1 MSESM
6 DKIVSNDRRTEEDAS
21 ERGLAFPEFSPLST
35 SIAVYIAF
43 VAPFL
48 FQLPMH
54 EEVIHI
60 RDTSSWGRA
69 LAYYC
74 HPPLYALLG
83 KGARTLLGDSYLSL
97 YMLGAASAIITLFL
111 LSRLLK
117 EAGAGRYDA
126 FALVFIS
133 IMPPFVHGS
142 LLLEMEPVVLTPLI
156 LLSLLYY
163 IKGRGTEETS
173 VAFYLKAGFLA
184 GLAMWAKY
192 FFTPFLLVFSIFVY
206 ESSSGVGFKRAVRDS
221 ALILSSALFT
231 FVPFYLAYAY
241 FFIDGPN
248 SFEFIAFNKTNEGAP
263 LFASGEAFFAPF
275 TKLLAMT
282 FWLSPFFIAL
292 FATATLR
299 VLRGWR
305 RGGVENLI
313 LALITSIFFFY
324 LLLHPYPFGELK
336 YFYPVYPLSALLVF
350 IVFRRDFV
358 ELPLKPA
365 LIVVPIAAV
374 FLYATTGDPLYESL
388 SRYRVQDYSGLASYI
403 SLYAALNAAVF
414 VPVYMFFKKRAVVGG
429 VQCAL
434 VALSISSFLSLF
446 ASQAAGQYQ
455 TRVQYG
461 ETGAAE
467 TIEFVKAAVPP
478 WSAVVIPGDIM
489 YYTGIEFKKTGGL
502 PSVTNDLNGW
512 DWIIERKINLARL
525 DHAEIQKIDRVFE
538 PVMELGSYRI
548 YRKR

>member
-1 MSESM
+1 MT
-6 DKIVSNDRRTEEDAS
+6 NDRRAGEETA
-21 ERGLAFPEFSPLST
+21 ERGLSFPEFSPLST
-35 SIAVYIAF
+35 SVAIYLAL

-60 RDTSSWGRA
+60 RDTSSWATA

-83 KGARTLLGDSYLSL
+83 KGARTLLGDNFLSL

-117 EAGAGRYDA
+117 AAGSDRSTPL
-126 FALVFIS
+126 ALAFIS

-156 LLSLLYY
+156 LLALLYY
-163 IKGRGTEETS
+163 IKGRGTGETS
-173 VAFYLKAGFLA
+173 RAFYLKAGFLV

-192 FFTPFLLVFSIFVY
+192 FFTPFLFVFSIFVY
-206 ESSSGVGFKRAVRDS
+206 ESSTGVGLKRALRNS

-248 SFEFIAFNKTNEGAP
+248 SFEFLAFNKTGEGAP

-292 FATATLR
+292 FGTATVR
-299 VLRGWR
+299 VLREWR
-305 RGGVENLI
+305 RVGAERLI
-313 LALITSIFFFY
+313 LILITSIFVFY

-336 YFYPVYPLSALLVF
+336 YFYPIYPLSALFVF
-350 IVFRRDFV
+350 IALRRDFI

-365 LIVVPIAAV
+365 LIVIAISTV
-374 FLYATTGDPLYESL
+374 LLYMTTGDPMYESL
-388 SRYRVQDYSGLASYI
+388 ARYRARDYTGLASYLL
-403 SLYAALNAAVF
+403 LYAAINAAVF
-414 VPVYMFFKKRAVVGG
+414 VPVYIFFGRRARGSAAL
-429 VQCAL
+429 CAL
-434 VALSISSFLSLF
+434 VVLSISSFISLF
-446 ASQAAGQYQ
+446 ASEAIGQYQ

-467 TIEFVKAAVPP
+467 TIEFVKTAVPP

-489 YYTGIEFKKTGGL
+489 YYTGVEFKKTGGL
-502 PSVTNDLNGW
+502 HSVTNDLNGW

-525 DHAEIQKIDRVFE
+525 DPAEIQKIDQVFE

-548 YRKR
+548 YRKRL